1 MKLKAYIKITLKG
14 IIKELPMM
22 LFVFAVFPI
31 FLSCLYGYF
40 QKDVFNISNEM
51 SKVTISI
58 VDEDNSNAS
67 KGLIDFLQGEELKK
81 IIKVEEEDK
90 SDMNVKI
97 PLGYEESLLNLKEN
111 EIKID
116 QKDKKKL
123 SSFKIVTILIDKYNQ
138 DIQQGVV
145 IKNKLGEEKLKDIN
159 SKISELYEENVIENN
174 IIKTENNLTSFEYYS
189 VSIMSFIIIY
199 TIISL
204 VAGYYTEREN
214 GVFNRIMSTSLSKVQ
229 YFNYNLVTFFMFAM
243 IMNFIYVMTY
253 RVFNISFK
261 GSLGLLMVLLTL
273 TSILEAVVAGLVIA
287 FIKSKKT
294 ATHLLN
300 GLVIVSC
307 FFGGV
312 FLPIDKMNNS
322 FMSFIGKFMPNRLII
337 KSYNNYLLNNSLND
351 LYPYIFM
358 FAASAAVLY
367 IVSLL
372 KVKLKWGEE

>member
-1 MKLKAYIKITLKG
+1 MKLKAYIKLTLKG

-31 FLSCLYGYF
+31 SLSYLHGYF
-40 QKDVFNISNEM
+40 QKEVFDISNEI

-67 KGLIDFLQGEELKK
+67 KGLIDFLQGEELRK
-81 IIKVEEEDK
+81 IIKVEKEDK
-90 SDMNVKI
+90 GDINIKI
-97 PLGYEESLLNLKEN
+97 PLGYEESLLNLKQG

-123 SSFKIVTILIDKYNQ
+123 SSFKIITTLIDKYNQ
-138 DIQQGVV
+138 EIQQGVV

-159 SKISELYEENVIENN
+159 SKLNGLYKENIIENN
-174 IIKTENNLTSFEYYS
+174 IIKTKKNLTSFEYYS
-189 VSIMSFIIIY
+189 VSIMSFIIIL
-199 TIISL
+199 TIMSL
-204 VAGYYTEREN
+204 STKYYTEREN
-214 GVFNRIMSTSLSKVQ
+214 GLFNRIMSTSLSKVQ

-243 IMNFIYVMTY
+243 IMNFIYIMTY
-253 RVFNISFK
+253 RILNISFS
-261 GSLGLLMVLLTL
+261 GSLSLLTILFTL
-273 TSILEAVVAGLVIA
+273 TSVLEAVAAGLVIA

-294 ATHLLN
+294 AIQLLN
-300 GLVIVSC
+300 GLLIISS

-312 FLPIDKMNNS
+312 FLPIDKIDNF
-322 FMSFIGKFMPNRLII
+322 FMSFIGKFMPNNLII
-337 KSYNNYLLNNSLND
+337 KSYNNYLLNDSLND

-358 FAASAAVLY
+358 FATSAAVLY

>member
-1 MKLKAYIKITLKG
+1 MKLKAYIKLALKG

-31 FLSCLYGYF
+31 SLSYLYGYF

-81 IIKVEEEDK
+81 IIKVEKEDK
-90 SDMNVKI
+90 SDINIKI
-97 PLGYEESLLNLKEN
+97 PLGYEESLLNLKQD

-123 SSFKIVTILIDKYNQ
+123 SSFKVVTTLIDKYNQ
-138 DIQQGVV
+138 EIQQGVV
-145 IKNKLGEEKLKDIN
+145 IKNKLEEEKLRDIN
-159 SKISELYEENVIENN
+159 SKLSELYEENVVKNN
-174 IIKTENNLTSFEYYS
+174 IIKTKKNLTSFEYYS
-189 VSIMSFIIIY
+189 VSIMSFIIIL

-204 VAGYYTEREN
+204 ASGYYTEREN
-214 GVFNRIMSTSLSKVQ
+214 GLFNRIMSTSLSKVQ

-243 IMNFIYVMTY
+243 IMNFIYVMTH
-253 RVFNISFK
+253 RILNISFK
-261 GSLGLLMVLLTL
+261 GSLSLLMILLIL
-273 TSILEAVVAGLVIA
+273 TSILEAVVAGIVIA
-287 FIKSKKT
+287 FIKSKKI
-294 ATHLLN
+294 ATQLLST
-300 GLVIVSC
+300 LVILGS

-322 FMSFIGKFMPNRLII
+322 FVSFIGKFMPNRLII

-358 FAASAAVLY
+358 FATSAAVLY
-367 IVSLL
+367 IISLL
-372 KVKLKWGEE
+372 KVKLRWGEE